1 MEDLVIALRENSGR
15 KKVERRKIL
24 KGTVV
29 ALAGVAASSLLKGFE
44 PVSSQSA
51 GTTGIE
57 PPRNFIFVIDLD
69 KCDGCRKC
77 TEGCHAEMH
86 VPPAWGEPNYEGRQ
100 PWIQVFDL
108 PDGTHMPVPCQNCQ
122 NSPCT
127 KVCPVGATYY
137 SEDNIVL
144 IDQNRCIGCR
154 ICLASCPYERRFF
167 NWYDPPVTEEE
178 KKIQYSPDFN
188 IPHRRGVAEKC
199 VWCRHRTKMGMV
211 PACVEA
217 CARAGMKAL
226 WFGDEAQ
233 DVVSN
238 GVDSVRL
245 SDMIQDRGA
254 YRFKD
259 ELGTSPRV
267 LYLPPRGSASA

>member
-1 MEDLVIALRENSGR
+1 
-15 KKVERRKIL
+15 
-24 KGTVV
+24 
-29 ALAGVAASSLLKGFE
+29 
-44 PVSSQSA
+44 
-51 GTTGIE
+51 
-57 PPRNFIFVIDLD
+57 
-69 KCDGCRKC
+69 
-77 TEGCHAEMH
+77 
-86 VPPAWGEPNYEGRQ
+86 
-100 PWIQVFDL
+100 
-108 PDGTHMPVPCQNCQ
+108 MPVPCQNCQ

-178 KKIQYSPDFN
+178 KKIAYSPDYN

-217 CARAGMKAL
+217 CTRAGMKAL
-226 WFGDEAQ
+226 WFGDAAQ

-238 GVDSVRL
+238 GVDTARL
-245 SDMIQDRGA
+245 STMIQGRGA

-259 ELGTSPRV
+259 ELGTSPSV
-267 LYLPPRGSASA
+267 LYLPPRGGTTT

>member
-1 MEDLVIALRENSGR
+1 
-15 KKVERRKIL
+15 
-24 KGTVV
+24 
-29 ALAGVAASSLLKGFE
+29 
-44 PVSSQSA
+44 
-51 GTTGIE
+51 
-57 PPRNFIFVIDLD
+57 
-69 KCDGCRKC
+69 
-77 TEGCHAEMH
+77 
-86 VPPAWGEPNYEGRQ
+86 
-100 PWIQVFDL
+100 
-108 PDGTHMPVPCQNCQ
+108 MPVPCQNCQ

-178 KKIQYSPDFN
+178 KKIPYSPDYN

-217 CARAGMKAL
+217 CTRAGMKAL
-226 WFGDEAQ
+226 WFGDAAQ

-238 GVDSVRL
+238 GVDTARL
-245 SDMIQDRGA
+245 STMIQGRGA
-254 YRFKD
+254 YRSRMSWDTQVSYTFHPEEVQLR
-259 ELGTSPRV
+259 ELKFDIEKRRTFRTNQESLFVFLCPRKHSSRNCSV
-267 LYLPPRGSASA
+267 GRLRILCSSDDWTGSHRNEVRRVMGLLHNQFRLLHRHKPCRRFDVCNT